1 MNYVIKTID
10 HMKKAVGIILALM
23 LAIMSVLI
31 IVQVFTRFVI
41 DYPLHWTEELARYL
55 MIYSVFLGAALALRK
70 SRLIS
75 IEVIAQSVNKSKQ
88 RILRIIVMLFSIVF
102 LIILLVQGIQI
113 LGVVKLQSSAG
124 LGISMAVPY
133 ASIPIGAALMIINAI
148 AVIFETL
155 KGEPIKESGGEI

>member
-1 MNYVIKTID
+1 MNQVIKTID
-10 HMKKAVGIILALM
+10 HMNKAVGIVLAIM

-70 SRLIS
+70 SRLIA
-75 IEVIAQSVNKSKQ
+75 IEALSQSVNESKQ
-88 RILRIIVMLFSIVF
+88 RIIRFIVMVLSIVF
-102 LIILLVQGIQI
+102 LTILLVQGIEI
-113 LGVVKLQSSAG
+113 LDVVKLQSSAG
-124 LGISMAVPY
+124 LGISMAIPY

-148 AVIFETL
+148 AVIFETI